1 MSLSSESR
9 FMDYSEIRI
18 NGIRW
23 DNPGLC
29 TDFEPCVDFFV
40 LYKKRNQ
47 NCEPGVHISIPLWM
61 ARKLA
66 NEIKE
71 TIKKYN

>member
-1 MSLSSESR
+1 MSLSSESG
-9 FMDYSEIRI
+9 FIDYSEIII
-18 NGIRW
+18 NGIRM
-23 DNPGLC
+23 DDPGLC
-29 TDFEPCVDFFV
+29 TDLEPCVDFFV
-40 LYKKRNQ
+40 LFKERNE

-71 TIKKYN
+71 TIKDYS